1 MYNTWGF
8 HGLEYLYFSL
18 LGHNTGSPAQWNSLM
33 LLILQVFVIFT
44 FSNTKSLTVFINLT
58 VCIHCS
64 QRNLKWR
71 YQCCRVPTIWKTKWP
86 PPTRLQVVM
95 TQKNKVWSA
104 SYTVY
109 VTDSFNSVT
118 KTYFQIYPPP
128 QNATHCWWYSFS
140 SSHLAQLRGNTMNS
154 ISTTICKHPL
164 STKPAI
170 NEYLV

>member
-1 MYNTWGF
+1 
-8 HGLEYLYFSL
+8 
-18 LGHNTGSPAQWNSLM
+18 M
-33 LLILQVFVIFT
+33 LLNLQVFVTLT
-44 FSNTKSLTVFINLT
+44 FNNPESLTVISLT

-71 YQCCRVPTIWKTKWP
+71 YQCCRIPTIWKEKWP
-86 PPTRLQVVM
+86 PPTRLQGVM

-118 KTYFQIYPPP
+118 KTFFQIFPPP
-128 QNATHCWWYSFS
+128 LPPKKNATHSWWYSFS

-154 ISTTICKHPL
+154 ISTTICKVHPL

-170 NEYLV
+170 NEYLI